1 MAEFEVLKPLLG
13 GMLIGLS
20 SAILMLVKG
29 RIAGISGI
37 FEGLLRPIPGE
48 IRWRLLFIGGLC
60 LGGIIMFQIS
70 PERFNLESERS
81 LIMIGSAGL
90 LVGIG
95 VHIGCGCTSGHGVCG
110 ISRVSMRSMVA
121 VPTFMLSGAIVVWLL
136 RLYGGA

>member
-1 MAEFEVLKPLLG
+1 MAEYEILKPLLG

-60 LGGIIMFQIS
+60 LGGIIMFQFL

-81 LIMIGSAGL
+81 LLMIALAGL

-95 VHIGCGCTSGHGVCG
+95 VHVGCGCTSGHGVCG
-110 ISRVSMRSMVA
+110 ISRISMRSIVA

-136 RLYGGA
+136 NQYGGA

>member
-60 LGGIIMFQIS
+60 LGGIIMFQIL

-110 ISRVSMRSMVA
+110 ISRVSMRSIVA
-121 VPTFMLSGAIVVWLL
+121 VPTFMFSGAIVVWLL
-136 RLYGGA
+136 RQYGGG

>member
-1 MAEFEVLKPLLG
+1 MAEFEILKPLLG

-37 FEGLLRPIPGE
+37 FEGLLRPISGE

-60 LGGIIMFQIS
+60 LGGVIMFQFL

-81 LIMIGSAGL
+81 LFMIAMAGL

-95 VHIGCGCTSGHGVCG
+95 VHVGCGCTSGHGVCG
-110 ISRVSMRSMVA
+110 ISRASMRSMVA

-136 RLYGGA
+136 NQYGGG